1 MQKGFLRKLRI
12 SRVVYFRTGKIPFC
26 SWYGTEVIKPDVY
39 LDGTLADALRKVY
52 DSKLFGQVNDPE
64 TGLYREG
71 PLFLYGMLCEEQ
83 HDETIAPTHV
93 AG

>member
-1 MQKGFLRKLRI
+1 MSDEAIVRQLTRSAI
-12 SRVVYFRTGKIPFC
+12 SRLVEKVMKEEDLP
-26 SWYGTEVIKPDVY
+26 
-39 LDGTLADALRKVY
+39 LADALRKVY

-83 HDETIAPTHV
+83 HDAMIAPTHV

>member
-1 MQKGFLRKLRI
+1 MSDDAIVRQLTRSAV
-12 SRVVYFRTGKIPFC
+12 SRLVEKVMKEESLP
-26 SWYGTEVIKPDVY
+26 
-39 LDGTLADALRKVY
+39 LADALRKVY

-71 PLFLYGMLCEEQ
+71 PVFLYSMLCEEQ
-83 HDETIAPTHV
+83 HDAMIAPAHV

>member
-1 MQKGFLRKLRI
+1 MSDEAIVRQLTRSAI
-12 SRVVYFRTGKIPFC
+12 SRLVEKVMKEESLP
-26 SWYGTEVIKPDVY
+26 
-39 LDGTLADALRKVY
+39 LADALRKVY

-71 PLFLYGMLCEEQ
+71 PVFLYSMLCEEQ
-83 HDETIAPTHV
+83 HDAMIAPAHV

>member
-1 MQKGFLRKLRI
+1 MSDEAIVRQLTRSAI
-12 SRVVYFRTGKIPFC
+12 SRLVEKVMKEEDLP
-26 SWYGTEVIKPDVY
+26 
-39 LDGTLADALRKVY
+39 LADALRKVY

-83 HDETIAPTHV
+83 HDAMIAPIHV

>member
-1 MQKGFLRKLRI
+1 MSDEAIVRQLTRSAI
-12 SRVVYFRTGKIPFC
+12 SRLVEKVMKEEELP
-26 SWYGTEVIKPDVY
+26 
-39 LDGTLADALRKVY
+39 LADALRKVY

-71 PLFLYGMLCEEQ
+71 PVFLYSMLCEEQ
-83 HDETIAPTHV
+83 HDAMIAPAHV

>member
-1 MQKGFLRKLRI
+1 MAEPWHDHAMSDEAIVRQLTRSAV
-12 SRVVYFRTGKIPFC
+12 SRLVEKVMKEESLP
-26 SWYGTEVIKPDVY
+26 
-39 LDGTLADALRKVY
+39 LADALRKVY

-71 PLFLYGMLCEEQ
+71 PVFLYSMLCEEQ
-83 HDETIAPTHV
+83 HDAMIAPTHV

>member
-1 MQKGFLRKLRI
+1 MSDEAIVRQLTRSAI
-12 SRVVYFRTGKIPFC
+12 SRLIEKVMKEEALP
-26 SWYGTEVIKPDVY
+26 
-39 LDGTLADALRKVY
+39 LADALRKVY

-71 PLFLYGMLCEEQ
+71 PVFLYSMLCEEQ
-83 HDETIAPTHV
+83 HDAMIAPAHV

>member
-1 MQKGFLRKLRI
+1 MSDDAIVRQLTRSAV
-12 SRVVYFRTGKIPFC
+12 SRLVEKVMKEESLP
-26 SWYGTEVIKPDVY
+26 
-39 LDGTLADALRKVY
+39 LADALRKVY

-83 HDETIAPTHV
+83 HDETITPTHV

>member
-1 MQKGFLRKLRI
+1 MSDEAIVRQLTRSAI
-12 SRVVYFRTGKIPFC
+12 SRLVEKVMKEEDLP
-26 SWYGTEVIKPDVY
+26 
-39 LDGTLADALRKVY
+39 LADALRKVY

-71 PLFLYGMLCEEQ
+71 PVFLYSMLCEEQ
-83 HDETIAPTHV
+83 HDAMIAPTHV

>member
-1 MQKGFLRKLRI
+1 MSDEAIVRQLMRSAI
-12 SRVVYFRTGKIPFC
+12 SRLVEKVMKEEELP
-26 SWYGTEVIKPDVY
+26 
-39 LDGTLADALRKVY
+39 LADALRKVY

-71 PLFLYGMLCEEQ
+71 PVFLYSMLCEEQ
-83 HDETIAPTHV
+83 HDAMIAPTHV

>member
-1 MQKGFLRKLRI
+1 MSDEAIVRQLTRSAI
-12 SRVVYFRTGKIPFC
+12 SRLVEKVMKEEELP
-26 SWYGTEVIKPDVY
+26 
-39 LDGTLADALRKVY
+39 LADALRKVY

-83 HDETIAPTHV
+83 HDEMIAQSV
-93 AG
+93 

>member
-1 MQKGFLRKLRI
+1 MSDEAIVRQLTRSAI
-12 SRVVYFRTGKIPFC
+12 SRLVEKVMKEESLP
-26 SWYGTEVIKPDVY
+26 
-39 LDGTLADALRKVY
+39 LADALRKVY

-71 PLFLYGMLCEEQ
+71 PVFLYSMLCEEQ
-83 HDETIAPTHV
+83 HDAMIAPTHV

>member
-1 MQKGFLRKLRI
+1 MSDDAIVRQLTRSAV
-12 SRVVYFRTGKIPFC
+12 SRLVEKVMKEESLP
-26 SWYGTEVIKPDVY
+26 
-39 LDGTLADALRKVY
+39 LADALRKVY

-71 PLFLYGMLCEEQ
+71 PVFLYSMLCEEQ
-83 HDETIAPTHV
+83 HDAMIAPTHV

>member
-1 MQKGFLRKLRI
+1 MSDEAIVRQLTRSAI
-12 SRVVYFRTGKIPFC
+12 SRLIEKVMKEEELP
-26 SWYGTEVIKPDVY
+26 
-39 LDGTLADALRKVY
+39 LADALRKVY

-83 HDETIAPTHV
+83 HDAMIAQSV
-93 AG
+93 

>member
-1 MQKGFLRKLRI
+1 MSDDAIVRQLTRSAV
-12 SRVVYFRTGKIPFC
+12 SRLVEKVMKEQALP
-26 SWYGTEVIKPDVY
+26 
-39 LDGTLADALRKVY
+39 LADALRKVY

-71 PLFLYGMLCEEQ
+71 PVFLYSMLCEEQ
-83 HDETIAPTHV
+83 HDAMIAPTHV

>member
-1 MQKGFLRKLRI
+1 MSDEAIVRQLTRSAI
-12 SRVVYFRTGKIPFC
+12 SRLVEKVMKEEDLP
-26 SWYGTEVIKPDVY
+26 
-39 LDGTLADALRKVY
+39 LADALRKVY

-71 PLFLYGMLCEEQ
+71 PVFLYSMLCEEQ
-83 HDETIAPTHV
+83 HDAMIAPAHV

>member
-1 MQKGFLRKLRI
+1 MSDEAIVRQLTRSAI
-12 SRVVYFRTGKIPFC
+12 SRLVEKVMKEEELP
-26 SWYGTEVIKPDVY
+26 
-39 LDGTLADALRKVY
+39 LADALRKVY

-71 PLFLYGMLCEEQ
+71 PVFLYSMLCEEQ
-83 HDETIAPTHV
+83 HDAMIAPTHV

>member
-1 MQKGFLRKLRI
+1 MSDDAIVRQLTRSAV
-12 SRVVYFRTGKIPFC
+12 SRLVEKVMKEQALP
-26 SWYGTEVIKPDVY
+26 
-39 LDGTLADALRKVY
+39 LADALRKVY

-83 HDETIAPTHV
+83 HDEMIAQSV
-93 AG
+93 

>member
-1 MQKGFLRKLRI
+1 MSDDAIVRQLTRSAV
-12 SRVVYFRTGKIPFC
+12 SRLVEKVMKEEELP
-26 SWYGTEVIKPDVY
+26 
-39 LDGTLADALRKVY
+39 LADALRKVY

-71 PLFLYGMLCEEQ
+71 PVFLYSMLCEEQ
-83 HDETIAPTHV
+83 HDAMIAPAHV